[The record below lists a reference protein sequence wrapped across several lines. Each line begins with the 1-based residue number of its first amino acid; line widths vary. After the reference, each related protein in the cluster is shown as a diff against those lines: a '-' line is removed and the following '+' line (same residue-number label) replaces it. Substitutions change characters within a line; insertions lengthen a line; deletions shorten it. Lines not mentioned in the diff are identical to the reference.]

1 MYVNPA
7 HSDKLCAMRALR
19 TFFVF
24 ITISTIA
31 TGQSAR
37 SELKDLYDAHQW
49 LELRDALADS
59 DRRSL
64 YRGAVAAALNDVQG
78 AEEIL
83 RAVIRQAPRSDQA
96 RHAYRILSHAFLD
109 VGRYH
114 QFRSVMEEKWAA
126 FPDESES
133 SRDRTEFAG
142 LLSLP
147 DQATLKRER
156 SLLRH
161 SGDLWVP
168 LFINGKPVTFF
179 LDTGAGLSTMS
190 ESEAKGLGLTVR
202 RGGTSLGSSTSSRIG
217 FRCAVAKE
225 LVVGNIRLRN
235 VSFAVLP
242 DDGEP
247 WVHIPKGRRGLLGM
261 PVLLAFGTLRW
272 AKNGTIELGAKSP
285 NTDQRRANMYFVDDH
300 LVTDAVF
307 HDRKL
312 PATLD
317 SGAETTDL
325 YSRFAKVF
333 DSLLREFGTR
343 SVTEGTGVAG
353 TESFDS
359 ITLPELQVRLGDLDT
374 RLHPA
379 RVLLKQI
386 GPERCVGNLGLDLL
400 ASRLVQDGLRR
411 DDSGITR

>member
-114 QFRSVMEEKWAA
+114 RFRSVMEEKWAA

-161 SGDLWVP
+161 SGDLWIP
-168 LFINGKPVTFF
+168 LFVNGKAVTFF
-179 LDTGAGLSTMS
+179 LDTGGACPTP
-190 ESEAKGLGLTVR
+190 TNVVVNIC
-202 RGGTSLGSSTSSRIG
+202 RG
-217 FRCAVAKE
+217 
-225 LVVGNIRLRN
+225 
-235 VSFAVLP
+235 
-242 DDGEP
+242 
-247 WVHIPKGRRGLLGM
+247 
-261 PVLLAFGTLRW
+261 
-272 AKNGTIELGAKSP
+272 
-285 NTDQRRANMYFVDDH
+285 RACS
-300 LVTDAVF
+300 A
-307 HDRKL
+307 
-312 PATLD
+312 
-317 SGAETTDL
+317 
-325 YSRFAKVF
+325 
-333 DSLLREFGTR
+333 
-343 SVTEGTGVAG
+343 
-353 TESFDS
+353 
-359 ITLPELQVRLGDLDT
+359 
-374 RLHPA
+374 
-379 RVLLKQI
+379 
-386 GPERCVGNLGLDLL
+386 
-400 ASRLVQDGLRR
+400 
-411 DDSGITR
+411 